1 MNTAYLAIIASL
13 RIRATVPSGWK
24 ATVAS
29 PVEIRMRHLCM
40 CDTENR
46 KTHCTTL
53 DIICMVCL
61 RSQCHIVT
69 REVNGIYRT
78 LQEKLILDES
88 KENLNLAESM

>member
-13 RIRATVPSGWK
+13 RIRATVPSDWK

-29 PVEIRMRHLCM
+29 PVEIRMRHLYVIQRIARH
-40 CDTENR
+40 R
-46 KTHCTTL
+46 KPHCTTI

-78 LQEKLILDES
+78 
-88 KENLNLAESM
+88 